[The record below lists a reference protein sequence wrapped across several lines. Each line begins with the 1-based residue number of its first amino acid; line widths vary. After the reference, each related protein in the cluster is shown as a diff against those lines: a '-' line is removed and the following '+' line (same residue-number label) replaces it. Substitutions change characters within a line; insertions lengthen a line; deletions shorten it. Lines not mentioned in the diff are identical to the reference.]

1 MKSEY
6 KFWRV
11 SNIQNRRSDQTYR
24 SVGNLILKTKTGLYS
39 DNPLYG
45 FSQSSYSETTLPGN
59 AFDGLIETFSASASL
74 EDGTNTEQHGS
85 SWYIGYEFLSPVEI
99 ESVEISMRFDMS
111 LKEYEYSEDSLGQEW
126 VSFNL
131 DGSDDGII
139 WNTVYFCNEAR
150 IFKNDTSFHK
160 YSTIFKD
167 PLEIKAKY
175 WSVTNISCTIP
186 TSSKSLSIINFNSNL
201 NYNIIDT
208 FASSISGDNYNET
221 RAFDNSPATITH
233 SAYTNITPEFNLS
246 WRLGFQSNIDINVT
260 SINLQMRQ
268 DMDVNWKQEW
278 QSADLEY
285 SLDGITWHSYGSI
298 NPNIPHMDLTMHQ
311 NIPINFSILNTL
323 EYVPPVITDSKY
335 KFWRVNNITVDTRS
349 LTSALKTSTSEIQF
363 INEENILLENLENS
377 FCNFGIN
384 PGLAFDFDQS
394 TKSESISHFLK
405 LEDFSLGC
413 MFNTEVNVTEFKYIY
428 NIASDFSKWLS
439 ANIEYSPNGFDWF
452 IKGYCDFSKTN
463 ENKIY
468 PILNVSEDLKHKF
481 WRLSEFVSLESQGI
495 NFNSFS
501 FSAGLRFNTLGGAS
515 SINPSKEDPNYGL
528 YYPDYYIGPSN
539 SFSTALNIPVNFK
552 YSTALTKSGQ
562 NDYYTFTLF
571 ETASVRIFS
580 ESSIDTYGYLYNSN
594 QAQIGAND
602 DGGSGNQFLITAT
615 LNAGR
620 YYVMVRHYN
629 SSTTGPYSLIIQTNS
644 NIIGSINNRAIVY
657 EFNEKEYVNKVKF
670 VSAKDPMY
678 CKLESSDDNLTWNF
692 EGYLNFTNPVKLN
705 NLNHF
710 ELYRETTN
718 FFDYFGNTNLGFIKN
733 YSFKESL
740 ITFNSKYLDPKITNL
755 NIYNP
760 NSNGVV
766 KGQVLELNEPVIR
779 EVAIYDRRTRQLIAI
794 TWSNEEGFYEFKN
807 LNSSKTYYVHAIDS
821 NKIYNAVT
829 KDMLEPLK

>member
-1 MKSEY
+1 MLLYNYHNFPAYTYVDGLLVSQKSTNDQTVLKVNSEDQTGNSVFSVDIKNVENTGHHIGLWLY
-6 KFWRV
+6 NKEENFWYIFAYNSNTNNINVWTLVNQKPMATGKTFNVIKSYPLPVDFIFDEFHQFRIEIIDFIAYFYLDSDLIYSCPYSYIIYNFAIFSFNSKLEAKNIKYYPKEFETNPHKYWRI
-11 SNIQNRRSDQTYR
+11 SNIKNRDPTVFQK
-24 SVGNLILKTKTGLYS
+24 SVSIINFITNFGTTSFDPVKVIS
-39 DNPLYG
+39 
-45 FSQSSYSETTLPGN
+45 SSYLSEEFKDTN
-59 AFDGLIETFSASASL
+59 AFDNNPLTYTKSNSITKDES
-74 EDGTNTEQHGS
+74 D
-85 SWYIGYEFLSPVEI
+85 SWWIGYEFEEKVFI
-99 ESVEISMRFDMS
+99 
-111 LKEYEYSEDSLGQEW
+111 DSLSIAMRSDMNSLGEDW
-126 VSFNL
+126 VSFFL
-131 DGSDDGII
+131 EGSDNKIDWYNSYKI
-139 WNTVYFCNEAR
+139 ESK
-150 IFKNDTSFHK
+150 IFKNDSTVHTYTRESDRYK
-160 YSTIFKD
+160 YYM
-167 PLEIKAKY
+167 PL
-175 WSVTNISCTIP
+175 
-186 TSSKSLSIINFNSNL
+186 
-201 NYNIIDT
+201 
-208 FASSISGDNYNET
+208 
-221 RAFDNSPATITH
+221 
-233 SAYTNITPEFNLS
+233 
-246 WRLGFQSNIDINVT
+246 Q
-260 SINLQMRQ
+260 
-268 DMDVNWKQEW
+268 
-278 QSADLEY
+278 
-285 SLDGITWHSYGSI
+285 
-298 NPNIPHMDLTMHQ
+298 
-311 NIPINFSILNTL
+311 
-323 EYVPPVITDSKY
+323 SKY

-384 PGLAFDFDQS
+384 PELAFDSDQS
-394 TKSESISHFLK
+394 TKSESVSHFLK

-468 PILNVSEDLKHKF
+468 PILNISEDLKHKF

-501 FSAGLRFNTLGGAS
+501 FSAGLRFNTLDGAS

>member
-1 MKSEY
+1 MLLYNYHNFPAYTYVDGLLISQKSTNDQTVLKVNSEDQTGNSVFSVDIKNVENTGHHIGLWLY
-6 KFWRV
+6 NKEENFWYVFAYNSNTNNINVWTLVNQKPMATGKTFNLIKSYSLPVDFIFDEFHQFRIEIIDFIAYFYLDSDLIYSCPYSYIIYNFAIFSFNSKLEAKNIKYYPKEFETNPHKYWRI
-11 SNIQNRRSDQTYR
+11 SNIKNRDPTVFQKSVSIINFITNLGDISSD
-24 SVGNLILKTKTGLYS
+24 LTKVIS
-39 DNPLYG
+39 
-45 FSQSSYSETTLPGN
+45 SSYLSEEFKDTN
-59 AFDGLIETFSASASL
+59 AFDNNPLTYTKSNSTTKDES
-74 EDGTNTEQHGS
+74 D
-85 SWYIGYEFLSPVEI
+85 SWWIGYEFEEKVFIDSLSIAMRPDMNSLGEDWISFFLEGSDNKIDWYNSYKI
-99 ESVEISMRFDMS
+99 ES
-111 LKEYEYSEDSLGQEW
+111 K
-126 VSFNL
+126 
-131 DGSDDGII
+131 
-139 WNTVYFCNEAR
+139 
-150 IFKNDTSFHK
+150 IFKNDSTVHTYTRESDRYK
-160 YSTIFKD
+160 YDI
-167 PLEIKAKY
+167 PL
-175 WSVTNISCTIP
+175 
-186 TSSKSLSIINFNSNL
+186 
-201 NYNIIDT
+201 
-208 FASSISGDNYNET
+208 
-221 RAFDNSPATITH
+221 
-233 SAYTNITPEFNLS
+233 
-246 WRLGFQSNIDINVT
+246 Q
-260 SINLQMRQ
+260 
-268 DMDVNWKQEW
+268 
-278 QSADLEY
+278 
-285 SLDGITWHSYGSI
+285 
-298 NPNIPHMDLTMHQ
+298 
-311 NIPINFSILNTL
+311 
-323 EYVPPVITDSKY
+323 SKY

-384 PGLAFDFDQS
+384 PGLAFDSDQS

-428 NIASDFSKWLS
+428 NISSDFSRWLS

-468 PILNVSEDLKHKF
+468 PILNISEDLKHKF

-501 FSAGLRFNTLGGAS
+501 FSAGLRFNTLDGEP

-580 ESSIDTYGYLYNSN
+580 ESSMDTYGYLYNSN

-602 DGGSGNQFLITAT
+602 DGGGGNQFLITAT

-629 SSTTGPYSLIIQTNS
+629 SSSTGPYSLIIQTNS

-710 ELYRETTN
+710 ELYRESTN
-718 FFDYFGNTNLGFIKN
+718 FFDYFGNTNLGFIEN